1 MIQVVKTLLV
11 VTFMH
16 SSVIIEFYAMI
27 SMLPKF
33 ILDIPN
39 DKTTSWS
46 STPPVPAGTPIP
58 SEYVLLIHW
67 LNMFFKVKK
76 FNNFWHLFC
85 VDYMGS
91 YSIFDVFLLIDL
103 IIMETQCWVIT
114 TLTGMKT
121 RPQSRPNPPPPS

>member
-1 MIQVVKTLLV
+1 MTLLV

-85 VDYMGS
+85 VDCMGS

>member
-1 MIQVVKTLLV
+1 MTLLF

-67 LNMFFKVKK
+67 LNVFFKVK
-76 FNNFWHLFC
+76 
-85 VDYMGS
+85 
-91 YSIFDVFLLIDL
+91 
-103 IIMETQCWVIT
+103 
-114 TLTGMKT
+114 
-121 RPQSRPNPPPPS
+121 

>member
-1 MIQVVKTLLV
+1 MISVVKTLLV

-46 STPPVPAGTPIP
+46 STPPVPAGTPIH

-67 LNMFFKVKK
+67 LNVFFKVK
-76 FNNFWHLFC
+76 
-85 VDYMGS
+85 
-91 YSIFDVFLLIDL
+91 
-103 IIMETQCWVIT
+103 
-114 TLTGMKT
+114 
-121 RPQSRPNPPPPS
+121 

>member
-1 MIQVVKTLLV
+1 MTLLF

-16 SSVIIEFYAMI
+16 SVSYHEFYAMI

-46 STPPVPAGTPIP
+46 STPPVPAGTPIH

-67 LNMFFKVKK
+67 LNVFFKVK
-76 FNNFWHLFC
+76 
-85 VDYMGS
+85 
-91 YSIFDVFLLIDL
+91 
-103 IIMETQCWVIT
+103 
-114 TLTGMKT
+114 
-121 RPQSRPNPPPPS
+121 